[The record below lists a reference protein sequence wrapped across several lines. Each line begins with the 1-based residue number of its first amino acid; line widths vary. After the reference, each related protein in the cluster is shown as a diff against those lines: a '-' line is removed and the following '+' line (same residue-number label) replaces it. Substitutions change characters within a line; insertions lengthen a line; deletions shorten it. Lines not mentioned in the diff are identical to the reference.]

1 MRFCVKPSWRV
12 VGASARG
19 ISHQKDDVP
28 CQDAHGY
35 AVVSNRAVIVVVADG
50 AGSAYRSDK
59 GAQLAAKRAVFLL
72 QLILTERG
80 VPRDETV
87 WEKVFVW
94 VFYWVRRRLVKL
106 AEEENAPL
114 RAFHTTLACAVASE
128 KWLATA
134 QVGDNVV
141 VAQTRDG
148 KLFAATQPQRGEYA
162 NETFFLTMENG
173 LQYVQIRIYFEPIC
187 AVTVM
192 SDGLSRLAMAQNKEP
207 YVPFFQPILDFVN
220 QSSDILKAREQLIA
234 FLESDRVCARTDD
247 DKTLVVA
254 LHCLSL

>member
-1 MRFCVKPSWRV
+1 VKPSWRV

-50 AGSAYRSDK
+50 AGSADRSDK
-59 GAQLAAKRAVFLL
+59 GAQLAAKGALFLL
-72 QLILTERG
+72 KRILEKG
-80 VPRDETV
+80 VPQDESV
-87 WEKVFVW
+87 WGKMLLW
-94 VFYWVRRRLVKL
+94 VFDRVRRRIIKL
-106 AEEENAPL
+106 SEEENAPL

-141 VAQTRDG
+141 VAQTHEGRF
-148 KLFAATQPQRGEYA
+148 FAASQPQRGEYA

-173 LQYVQIRIYFEPIC
+173 LQYVQTRVYFVPIC
-187 AVTVM
+187 AVAVM
-192 SDGLSRLAMAQNKEP
+192 SDGLSRLAMAQNKEA

-220 QSSDILKAREQLIA
+220 QSNDISKAREQLKA

-254 LHCLSL
+254 LHCLSR